1 MSDPSDPR
9 VPCPHVTWERTLI
22 MSTLPNHRVPIAV
35 LLTCSD
41 CFYQQNYYDDPSA
54 ARAALAEAEAEIDRL
69 RRALA
74 FACKDGWSDQ
84 QGAMEHYLAM
94 ADDWTATRTQ
104 EAP

>member
-1 MSDPSDPR
+1 MTPPR
-9 VPCPHVTWERTLI
+9 RPT
-22 MSTLPNHRVPIAV
+22 
-35 LLTCSD
+35 
-41 CFYQQNYYDDPSA
+41 YDQLEGAIVQLRYELDA
-54 ARAALAEAEAEIDRL
+54 ARTALAEAEAEIDRL